1 MIVLGGTVGEYLG
14 RSRLGLAINLPMAV
28 ALAVTF
34 AVTRIVLVASAEE
47 EKHIARRLG

>member
-1 MIVLGGTVGEYLG
+1 M
-14 RSRLGLAINLPMAV
+14 AI

-34 AVTRIVLVASAEE
+34 AVKRIVLAASAEE